1 MKTETT
7 KVWRVL
13 LPFMLTAMFA
23 PNFLSAQTFNEFFRQ
38 KSTQRKYLLEQ
49 IVALRTYASVAKR
62 SYDIA
67 RDGLNIVRGF
77 TSGELGLHDLFFSG
91 LQTIN
96 PIVRNNPKIAEILAM
111 QRTTAKLI
119 NNLRYPGQLRREQRD
134 YLMNIKRNLIKEC
147 ERNMDELLLITSAD
161 MTSMDDASRLEKL
174 NTIHREATDKMLFA
188 RWLAEE
194 LETWRI
200 VSQSEDKSL
209 QKLRRLYD

>member
-1 MKTETT
+1 
-7 KVWRVL
+7 
-13 LPFMLTAMFA
+13 MFA

>member
-1 MKTETT
+1 M
-7 KVWRVL
+7 
-13 LPFMLTAMFA
+13 PFMLTAMFA